1 VQIGSEL
8 ANVIGDLGRSTLKE
22 APKMTR
28 KTIALIACCLISPAV
43 AAAQTGGLTKVQL
56 LALQQELKD
65 QCGLQHATG
74 VMDGPTRHAVAV
86 CNKKYGTQGNGAA
99 LLAAMNVG
107 FNPGDNAPQG
117 GMGTVMGNDNDNDND
132 VTATGSTRTWTDSA
146 GVVHTSRA
154 RGSRATGASRSAAG
168 RARARARGGNANATG
183 LNRGIIDRDAPL
195 HGVDSTSGG
204 PDVDGRTNDRK
215 MAHDSAMAG
224 MRDGRVRNPGQ
235 GKRTKAGRDSVKH

>member
-1 VQIGSEL
+1 
-8 ANVIGDLGRSTLKE
+8 
-22 APKMTR
+22 MTR
-28 KTIALIACCLISPAV
+28 KTIAFIACCLISPAV
-43 AAAQTGGLTKVQL
+43 AAAQTGGLTRVQL

-74 VMDGPTRHAVAV
+74 VMDGPTRHAIAV

-107 FNPGDNAPQG
+107 FNTGDNEPQG

-132 VTATGSTRTWTDSA
+132 RAGATRTWTDSA
-146 GVVHTSRA
+146 GVVHTSRG

-168 RARARARGGNANATG
+168 RARARARGNASGT
-183 LNRGIIDRDAPL
+183 NRGDMDSDAWK

-204 PDVDGRTNDRK
+204 VDVDGRTNDRR

-224 MRDGRVRNPGQ
+224 RRDGRVRNPGV
-235 GKRTKAGRDSVKH
+235 GKGGVKYGKDSVKH

>member
-1 VQIGSEL
+1 
-8 ANVIGDLGRSTLKE
+8 
-22 APKMTR
+22 MTR

-74 VMDGPTRHAVAV
+74 VMDGPTRHAIAV

-107 FNPGDNAPQG
+107 FNNGDNEPQG
-117 GMGTVMGNDNDNDND
+117 GMGTVMGNDHDDMTM
-132 VTATGSTRTWTDSA
+132 TADDSA
-146 GVVHTSRA
+146 HHAKMKA
-154 RGSRATGASRSAAG
+154 RMGTKMKMKSK
-168 RARARARGGNANATG
+168 ARAGGTG
-183 LNRGIIDRDAPL
+183 TNRGDMDSDAWK

-204 PDVDGRTNDRK
+204 VDVDGRTNDRR

-224 MRDGRVRNPGQ
+224 RRDGRVRNPGV
-235 GKRTKAGRDSVKH
+235 GKGGVKYGKDSVKH

>member
-1 VQIGSEL
+1 
-8 ANVIGDLGRSTLKE
+8 
-22 APKMTR
+22 MTR
-28 KTIALIACCLISPAV
+28 KTIALIACCLISPAM

-56 LALQQELKD
+56 LGLQQELKD

-74 VMDGPTRHAVAV
+74 VMDGPTRHAIAV

-107 FNPGDNAPQG
+107 FNTGENEPRG
-117 GMGTVMGNDNDNDND
+117 GMGAVMGNDNDDMRMSGD
-132 VTATGSTRTWTDSA
+132 ATHPKVKAKVKAKARTRVNNT
-146 GVVHTSRA
+146 
-154 RGSRATGASRSAAG
+154 RGT
-168 RARARARGGNANATG
+168 
-183 LNRGIIDRDAPL
+183 NRGDMDRDAGR

-224 MRDGRVRNPGQ
+224 MRDGRVRNAGK